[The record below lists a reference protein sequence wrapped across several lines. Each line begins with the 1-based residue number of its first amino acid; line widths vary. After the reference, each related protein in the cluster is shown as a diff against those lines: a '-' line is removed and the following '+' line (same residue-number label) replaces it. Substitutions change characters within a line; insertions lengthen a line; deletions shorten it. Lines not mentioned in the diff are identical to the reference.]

1 MSPIARIYSMRKVC
15 RFSLILL
22 LCQTVLTGSQWVEAQ
37 DHWPQWR
44 GPHRDGTVQ
53 GIRWPDDLQ
62 PETLKVGWI
71 VDAGLSYSGPV
82 VDASRVYLTE
92 TRNREREV
100 VRALDRRTGE
110 ELWSTSWSGALEVPF
125 FAKANGDWIRATP
138 AVDGDRL
145 YVAGMRDY
153 LACLDART
161 GEVVWSYDFPK
172 QTGSPLPDF
181 GFVSSPLVLGEF
193 VYVQAGGG
201 FCKLNKHN
209 GELLWIVL
217 QDGGGMNGSAFSS
230 PFAAELGGQ
239 QTLLVQ
245 TRNDLAAVDPA
256 TGSVLWKQT
265 IPAFRGM
272 NILTPTIY
280 RDSFFTS
287 SYGGSSWLYKL
298 PAPDGEPV
306 QVWKNKVEGYMSS
319 PVIVGDFAY
328 LHLKNQRFT
337 CIDLRS
343 GESQWTTQPFGKYW
357 SLVTDGSNI
366 LALDQQGDLFLARAN
381 PEKFELLDR
390 RKVTEAESWAHIAVA
405 GEQVFVRDLQ
415 SLRSFQWKPRVR
427 DESRD

>member
-1 MSPIARIYSMRKVC
+1 MHTLR
-15 RFSLILL
+15 L
-22 LCQTVLTGSQWVEAQ
+22 LCLTVLICLTGVTFPRQVLAQ
-37 DHWPQWR
+37 ETWPQWR
-44 GPHRDGTVQ
+44 GPHRDGSIRDV
-53 GIRWPDDLQ
+53 RWPDDLK
-62 PETLKVGWI
+62 PETFSVAWK

-82 VDASRVYLTE
+82 VDALRVYITE
-92 TRNREREV
+92 TRNRSQEV

-110 ELWSTSWSGALEVPF
+110 ELWSTAWDGALDVPF

-138 AVDGDRL
+138 AVDGEHV

-161 GEVVWSYDFPK
+161 GEVVWSFDFP
-172 QTGSPLPDF
+172 QRTQSPLPDF

-201 FCKLNKHN
+201 FCKLNKRN
-209 GELLWIVL
+209 GELLWVVL

-230 PFAAELGGQ
+230 PFATEIDK
-239 QTLLVQ
+239 QTTLFVQ
-245 TRNDLAAVDPA
+245 TRNDLAAIDPA

-287 SYGGSSWLYKL
+287 SYGGSTWLYKL
-298 PAPDGEPV
+298 PAPNGEPV

-319 PVIVGDFAY
+319 PVIVGDYAY

-366 LALDQQGDLFLARAN
+366 LALDQQGELFLVRAN
-381 PEKFELLDR
+381 PEAFELLDR
-390 RKVTEAESWAHIAVA
+390 RKVSDSESWAHLAVA

-415 SLRSFQWKPRVR
+415 SLRTFHWKSPAR
-427 DESRD
+427 EE